1 MASLMENLLDVL
13 EQEDVAYKELLGLSM
28 KKTPVIVKG
37 DVTSLQAITDEEQN
51 VVSRINH
58 LDQKREEV
66 MQDIANVLNKDVN
79 TLKLGKLVE
88 MLGSQPDEQVKLSSL
103 NERLKETTKQ
113 MKRVNEQN
121 RELLSTAL
129 EMVEFDLNILKGL
142 KMAPETANYNQ
153 AAANTGDYYSGS
165 SVSGSFDAKQ

>member
-66 MQDIANVLNKDVN
+66 MQDIANVLNKDAKEMLQDILIFILIQKGEHLPIKAI
-79 TLKLGKLVE
+79 LKLLT
-88 MLGSQPDEQVKLSSL
+88 LG
-103 NERLKETTKQ
+103 
-113 MKRVNEQN
+113 
-121 RELLSTAL
+121 
-129 EMVEFDLNILKGL
+129 
-142 KMAPETANYNQ
+142 YW
-153 AAANTGDYYSGS
+153 
-165 SVSGSFDAKQ
+165 